1 MATYRLLTTR
11 ASATTL
17 FSNRFL
23 PVRSVSAA
31 ISTRRS
37 FNTQC
42 DHANVYDYLKR
53 LPDSY
58 VPHLDNDFLSVNSS
72 FDMYLFDR
80 VKLVRSMSQIYNMM
94 ENPLKAESGG
104 GELVERK
111 GWGAK
116 ENDEY
121 LSLRFDMPGLD
132 KDNVN
137 ILVEQDS
144 LIIKAESEDES
155 EDEEEEELPRAYFG
169 RLNLPVDLY
178 KLKEIQAEMKNG
190 VLKVLVPKVKPEERN
205 DVWEVEVK

>member
-11 ASATTL
+11 ATATTL

-37 FNTQC
+37 FNTHC
-42 DHANVYDYLKR
+42 DHANVYD
-53 LPDSY
+53 
-58 VPHLDNDFLSVNSS
+58 NDFLS
-72 FDMYLFDR
+72 DLFDR

-94 ENPLKAESGG
+94 ENPLMAISGG
-104 GELVERK
+104 GELGERK

-132 KDNVN
+132 KDNVK

-144 LIIKAESEDES
+144 LIIKAESENES

-169 RLNLPVDLY
+169 QINLPVDLY

-190 VLKVLVPKVKPEERN
+190 MLKVLVPHVKPEERN

>member
-11 ASATTL
+11 ATATTL

-37 FNTQC
+37 FNTHC
-42 DHANVYDYLKR
+42 DHANVYD
-53 LPDSY
+53 S
-58 VPHLDNDFLSVNSS
+58 DFLS
-72 FDMYLFDR
+72 DLFDR
-80 VKLVRSMSQIYNMM
+80 VKPVRSMSQIYNM
-94 ENPLKAESGG
+94 AESGG
-104 GELVERK
+104 GELGERK

-116 ENDEY
+116 ENGEY

-132 KDNVN
+132 KDNVK
-137 ILVEQDS
+137 ILVEQDT
-144 LIIKAESEDES
+144 LIIKAESENES
-155 EDEEEEELPRAYFG
+155 EDEEEEELPHAYFG